1 MYYPL
6 SLTST
11 TTTMVMIIIDD
22 TMMMI
27 IGIHSYKF
35 SSSKSII
42 LVYHTHKQT
51 QFPKNKRTNN
61 KIHSKII
68 YGDSAGDGEYPNIN
82 NNNNNYEAKKF
93 IYRKKEMQRLNIKK
107 EQRQVYNPIDYE
119 KKSKSGSILNWVV
132 FFVVVVF
139 GVW

>member
-1 MYYPL
+1 MVIVL
-6 SLTST
+6 VMVNILIST
-11 TTTMVMIIIDD
+11 TTTTIM
-22 TMMMI
+22 
-27 IGIHSYKF
+27 K
-35 SSSKSII
+35 
-42 LVYHTHKQT
+42 
-51 QFPKNKRTNN
+51 P
-61 KIHSKII
+61 
-68 YGDSAGDGEYPNIN
+68 
-82 NNNNNYEAKKF
+82 KKF